1 MADNDDRPLIPQPH
15 GGALRPFGP
24 GHGHT
29 SARAPWRS
37 TRKTAFELLRDATPA
52 AIKALVDALG
62 SPDERVRVVASEQVL
77 NRVLGKPGA
86 FAQGDADKPG
96 VVNLANLTEA
106 ERDELSVALAT
117 IARLTG
123 LPVGPVADGPT
134 YRRM

>member
-1 MADNDDRPLIPQPH
+1 MADRDDRPLIPQPH

-37 TRKTAFELLRDATPA
+37 TRKAAMALMHDATPQA
-52 AIKALVDALG
+52 VQVLVDALG

-77 NRVLGKPGA
+77 NRMLGKPGP
-86 FAQGDADKPG
+86 FPQGDADAPN
-96 VVNLANLTEA
+96 VVDLTLLTEA
-106 ERDELSVALAT
+106 ERTELAAALDV

-123 LPVGPVADGPT
+123 RTIGTPT
-134 YRRM
+134 Q

>member
-37 TRKTAFELLRDATPA
+37 TRKAAMALMHDATPQA
-52 AIKALVDALG
+52 VQVLVDALG

-77 NRVLGKPGA
+77 NRVLGKPGLLSQA
-86 FAQGDADKPG
+86 HDADGPNY
-96 VVNLANLTEA
+96 VDLTLLTEA
-106 ERDELSVALAT
+106 ERTELANALDT

-123 LPVGPVADGPT
+123 RTIGKPDQ
-134 YRRM
+134 

>member
-1 MADNDDRPLIPQPH
+1 MADNEDRPLIPQPH

-37 TRKTAFELLRDATPA
+37 TRKAAMALMHDATPQA
-52 AIKALVDALG
+52 VQVLVDALG

-77 NRVLGKPGA
+77 NRVLGKPGPGP
-86 FAQGDADKPG
+86 QGDADAPNY
-96 VVNLANLTEA
+96 VDLTLLTEA
-106 ERDELSVALAT
+106 ERTELAAALDV

-123 LPVGPVADGPT
+123 RTIGVPDQ
-134 YRRM
+134 

>member
-1 MADNDDRPLIPQPH
+1 MADHDDRPLIPQPH

-24 GHGHT
+24 GHGHS

-37 TRKTAFELLRDATPA
+37 TRKTALELLRDATPA

-77 NRVLGKPGA
+77 NRMLGKPGLLSQA
-86 FAQGDADKPG
+86 NDADAPNF
-96 VVNLANLTEA
+96 VDLTLLTEA
-106 ERDELSVALAT
+106 ERTELAAALDT

-123 LPVGPVADGPT
+123 RTIGVPDQ
-134 YRRM
+134 